1 MPGLVAAYGMEEGTG
16 TTVGDSSG
24 QHNTGA
30 ATDTTWTTGKHG
42 TALSFNGSSS
52 WVTVPHAESL
62 RLTNA
67 LTLSA
72 WVRPAANNNWRT
84 VLMKELAE
92 GGSYGLYSSNG
103 SVPQSW
109 LQMAENGE
117 EVKGESALPL
127 NQWSHLAVTYNGSTA
142 SLYVNGTLL
151 NQEPIAGDLVD
162 DGGVLRLGGNSVWPS
177 EFFSGR
183 IDEVRVYNRAQSAT
197 EIQADMSTP
206 IGRGTAPWQCP
217 RSSRL
222 PAP

>member
-1 MPGLVAAYGMEEGTG
+1 M
-16 TTVGDSSG
+16 
-24 QHNTGA
+24 
-30 ATDTTWTTGKHG
+30 
-42 TALSFNGSSS
+42 
-52 WVTVPHAESL
+52 TVPHAESL

-206 IGRGTAPWQCP
+206 IGAAPLVAVPPVVQTPSAVKAMLSSSADRSRHWWRARRAARRAWRR
-217 RSSRL
+217 RSSSGQTNHRE
-222 PAP
+222 ASDFSGQGGR